1 VATLN
6 GNGTRATIKVSDP
19 INRRGSTGDTYLVV
33 TVDIA
38 VQSGSL
44 VYSPLLFDLKDPSGA
59 LHGAAFDDAF
69 DDELGTGDVQA
80 GHKVHGTIPFK
91 VPSDS
96 LHGSEVEL
104 IGSTFETL
112 GSWKLP

>member
-1 VATLN
+1 L
-6 GNGTRATIKVSDP
+6 
-19 INRRGSTGDTYLVV
+19 
-33 TVDIA
+33 
-38 VQSGSL
+38 
-44 VYSPLLFDLKDPSGA
+44 GA
-59 LHGAAFDDAF
+59 LHPAAFVDAF
-69 DDELGTGDVQA
+69 DELGTGDVQA

-91 VPSDS
+91 VTSDF